1 MTRLAPLPPAL
12 LALLLGLSA
21 ARPQE
26 APPQLQPRTFSLQRD
41 RIALQEAL
49 KELTRQ
55 TGIPVGDL
63 TGRPE
68 ATLALNCKGLSFW
81 QALDTIAAKAG
92 ARVAL
97 YSSTGLALAD
107 AARPSEAGPRPDL
120 PVSYHGMFRTAVKH
134 VAVSRDLETGAH
146 LCVLQVDVA
155 WEPRFP
161 AFLLGT
167 GPSEVVFA
175 PDAGGK
181 RLKAKLPAGGRD
193 QLTPPANAHEI
204 VLRTPAPAR
213 SAPAI
218 ESLKGTLVVTGA
230 PKMLTFTFDRL
241 RETRPKERAEV
252 QTLEDVKV
260 RLTEVTR
267 ESDPDPARFIVEVTI
282 DNPPGGPVFESHQG
296 GAWLSHNAIWLE
308 RKGAPRQQ
316 LLPSKAD
323 YEEIRR
329 DGRQAVLRYHFT
341 QKVNP
346 GVRFGQLS
354 DWVLHYRTPGRM
366 VELTVPYEFKNVPLP

>member
-1 MTRLAPLPPAL
+1 MARLAPLPLAL

-26 APPQLQPRTFSLQRD
+26 SPAQLPPRTFSLKRE
-41 RIALQEAL
+41 RITLKEALQ
-49 KELTRQ
+49 ELTRQ
-55 TGIPVGDL
+55 TGIPVADL

-68 ATLALNCKGLSFW
+68 ATLALNCKDLPFW
-81 QALDTIAAKAG
+81 QALDAIAAKAG
-92 ARVAL
+92 ARLAL
-97 YSSTGLALAD
+97 YSPKGLALAE
-107 AARPSEAGPRPDL
+107 AARPNASGERPEP
-120 PVSYHGMFRTAVKH
+120 PVSYHGIFRVAVKH
-134 VAVSRDLETGAH
+134 AAVSRDLETGAH
-146 LCVLQVDVA
+146 LCVLQLDVT

-167 GPSEVVFA
+167 GPAEVVFA
-175 PDAGGK
+175 RDAGGK
-181 RLKAKLPAGGRD
+181 SLKARLPSGGRD
-193 QLTPPANAHEI
+193 QLLPPAIAHEI
-204 VLRTPAPAR
+204 VLRTRAAAR
-213 SAPAI
+213 SSPAI
-218 ESLKGTLVVTGA
+218 ASLKGTLIVTGTS
-230 PKMLTFTFDRL
+230 KMLTFTFDRL
-241 RETRPKERAEV
+241 RETKPNDKAEV

-267 ESDPDPARFIVEVTI
+267 EADPDRFIIEVTI

-308 RKGAPRQQ
+308 RKGAPRQR

-329 DGRQAVLRYHFT
+329 DSGQAVLRYHFT
-341 QKVNP
+341 QKANP

-366 VELTVPYEFKNVPLP
+366 VEMRVPYEFKNVQLP